1 MKFTKIPQ
9 STFEELQ
16 INAGILLKDF
26 DVETG
31 TFADSDIIT
40 ATTGGI
46 TVSVTPTY
54 EDMGS
59 DIDNCP
65 KNTLQLKRKTDA
77 DEVKMS
83 TTALCITEDIL
94 LYTLGAADKDQNTGA
109 IKPRKDLKTTDFKEL
124 WWVGDLSNNGYVACK
139 ISNALSTD
147 GFSIKTTDKGKGQ
160 ITLGITGHVDINA
173 QDVIPAEFYL
183 GSGDDDALTIS
194 LDRSKATIED
204 GKTLSLTATAT
215 SGATVVFASTDTSV
229 ATVNAS
235 TGLVSAEAEG
245 TCVITAK
252 ATKSGESVM
261 ATCIITVTPAEETQ
275 GEG

>member
-16 INAGILLKDF
+16 LNAGILLKDF
-26 DVETG
+26 DITDGSFE
-31 TFADSDIIT
+31 DDDIIT

-46 TVSVTPTY
+46 KVDVTPTY
-54 EDMGS
+54 EDLGS

-65 KNTLQLKRKTDA
+65 KNTMELKRKTDA
-77 DEVKMS
+77 DEVKMT
-83 TTALCITEDIL
+83 TTALCVTENIL
-94 LYTLGAADKDQNTGA
+94 LLGLGAADKDANTGA
-109 IKPRKDLKTTDFKEL
+109 IKPRRDLKTTDFKHL
-124 WWVGDLSNNGYVACK
+124 WWVGDLSNGGYVAAK
-139 ISNALSTD
+139 ISNGLSTD

-160 ITLGITGHVDINA
+160 IALGITGHTSIHA
-173 QDVIPAEFYL
+173 QDVVPAEFYL
-183 GSGDDDALTIS
+183 GESEDDTLSIK
-194 LDRSKATIED
+194 LDRSRATIEA
-204 GKTLSLTATAT
+204 GKSLSLTATAT
-215 SGATVVFASTDTSV
+215 SGATVAFASTDTSV

-235 TGLVSAEAEG
+235 TGLITAVAAG

-261 ATCIITVTPAEETQ
+261 ATCIVTVTPAEQ

>member
-26 DVETG
+26 DVATG
-31 TFADSDIIT
+31 TFSDSDIIT

-46 TVSVTPTY
+46 TVNVKPTY
-54 EDMGS
+54 EDLGS

-65 KNTLQLKRKTDA
+65 KNTMELKRKTDA
-77 DEVKMS
+77 DEVTMS

-94 LYTLGAADKDQNTGA
+94 LYTLGAADKDPNTGA
-109 IKPRKDLKTTDFKEL
+109 IKPRKDLKTSDFKNL
-124 WWVGDLSNNGYVACK
+124 WWVGDLANNGYVAVK
-139 ISNALSTD
+139 ISNTLSTD
-147 GFSIKTTDKGKGQ
+147 GFSLKTSDKGKGQ
-160 ITLGITGHVDINA
+160 VSLGITGHVSIDA
-173 QDVIPAEFYL
+173 QDIIPAEFYI
-183 GSGDDDALTIS
+183 GAGDDDQLAIS
-194 LDRSKATIED
+194 LDRSRASIVDGAT
-204 GKTLSLTATAT
+204 LQLTATAT
-215 SGATVVFASTDTSV
+215 SGATVTFASTDTSV

-235 TGLVSAEAEG
+235 TGLVTAVDAG

-252 ATKSGESVM
+252 ATKSGESVI
-261 ATCIITVTPAEETQ
+261 ATCIIVVTEPVEA